1 MIFWHEGREK
11 YLLRPAQTTPINT
24 LHYFDMRQLA
34 CFFLIL
40 APVFAAEAQ
49 TTGTITDAR
58 DGKVYKTVKI
68 GSDEWMSENLNY
80 QVRGSYC
87 YEDKTENCEK
97 YGRIYTWPMLMMYS
111 AKEAGRGICPE
122 GWHVP
127 TDAEWTKLDRMAKRA
142 KDLSAGGRTGFNL
155 QFAGSR
161 FTEGNYGFLE
171 QCATYWTSTEDEENS
186 KFAWTRYI
194 YQDKLYKNTERYST
208 NKMYGQSVRC
218 IKDK

>member
-1 MIFWHEGREK
+1 
-11 YLLRPAQTTPINT
+11 
-24 LHYFDMRQLA
+24 MRRLA
-34 CFFLIL
+34 YFFLIV
-40 APVFAAEAQ
+40 APIFTANAQ
-49 TTGTITDAR
+49 TAGTVTDTR

-80 QVRGSYC
+80 QVRGSFC
-87 YEDKTENCEK
+87 YEDKAENCET
-97 YGRIYTWPMLMMYS
+97 YGRIYTWPMLMMNS
-111 AKEAGRGICPE
+111 SKEAGRGICPE

-127 TDAEWTKLDRMAKRA
+127 TDAEWTKLDRMAKKA
-142 KDLSAGGRTGFNL
+142 KDLSVGGLTGFNL

-161 FTEGNYGFLE
+161 FTEGNYGFLG

-194 YQDKLYKNTERYST
+194 YHDKLYKNTERYST

-218 IKDK
+218 IKTK